1 MSKRLHTRYLGFELD
16 SPLVPSASPLTAT
29 WEGACRLEEA
39 GAAAIVMHS
48 LFEEECNRDHE
59 LLHHF
64 LYEQEIGHF
73 ESDDFLPVPDDF
85 RTAEEHYLEQLT
97 RMKARLEIPVIAS
110 LNGVSRD
117 GWAEHAVQLAQAGA
131 DALELNIYHIA
142 ASVHESGAEVEQR
155 YLDILASVRAAVP
168 ELPLAVKL
176 SSRFSSPVHLVN
188 LLREAG
194 ANAVVLF
201 NRFIEPTLD
210 MESLKIVP
218 QLHLSSPAELN
229 ERLRWA
235 AIIRAQV
242 ALDMAITGGV
252 HSAED
257 VIRTQLVGAE
267 VAQLASV
274 LMQRGEGVLRTMQDE
289 MLHWLDRHE
298 YESLDQLRGSVSHAR
313 AEDPSGWERAN
324 YLDTLDQWRPDAC

>member
-97 RMKARLEIPVIAS
+97 RMKAHLEIPVIAS

>member
-274 LMQRGEGVLRTMQDE
+274 LMQRGEGVLALMRETM
-289 MLHWLDRHE
+289 LKWLDHHE
-298 YESLDQLRGSVSHAR
+298 YESLDQLRGSISYGR

-324 YLDTLDQWRPDAC
+324 YLDTLDQWRP

>member
-274 LMQRGEGVLRTMQDE
+274 LMQRGEGVLALMRETM
-289 MLHWLDRHE
+289 LKWLDHHE
-298 YESLDQLRGSVSHAR
+298 YESLDQLRGSISYGR
-313 AEDPSGWERAN
+313 AEAPSGWERAN
-324 YLDTLDQWRPDAC
+324 YLDTLDQWRP

>member
-29 WEGACRLEEA
+29 LDGACRLEDA

-48 LFEEECNRDHE
+48 LFEEECSRDHE

-97 RMKARLEIPVIAS
+97 RMKARLGIPVIAS
-110 LNGVSRD
+110 LNGISRE
-117 GWAEHAVQLAQAGA
+117 GWGEHAIQLAQAGA

-142 ASVHESGAEVEQR
+142 ASVGESGAEVEKR
-155 YLDILASVRAAVP
+155 YLDILTSVRAAVP

-210 MESLKIVP
+210 LESLKIVP

-252 HSAED
+252 HSGAD

-267 VAQLASV
+267 VAQMASV
-274 LMQRGEGVLRTMQDE
+274 LMQQGEGVLRVMQE
-289 MLHWLDRHE
+289 QILHWLDQHE
-298 YESLDQLRGSVSHAR
+298 YESLDRLRGSISYAH

-324 YLDTLDQWRPDAC
+324 YLETLNQWRP

>member
-29 WEGACRLEEA
+29 LDGACRLEDA

-48 LFEEECNRDHE
+48 LFEEECSRDHE

-73 ESDDFLPVPDDF
+73 ESDDFLPVPDAF
-85 RTAEEHYLEQLT
+85 RTAEEHYLE
-97 RMKARLEIPVIAS
+97 RLQSMRSRLKVPVIAS

-142 ASVHESGAEVEQR
+142 ASVRESGAEVEQR
-155 YLDILASVRAAVP
+155 YLDILTSVRSAVP
-168 ELPLAVKL
+168 QLPLAVKL
-176 SSRFSSPVHLVN
+176 SSRFSSPVHMVN

-194 ANAVVLF
+194 ADAVVLF

-210 MESLKIVP
+210 LDTLKIKP
-218 QLHLSSPAELN
+218 QLQLSSPAELN

-252 HSAED
+252 HTGED

-274 LMQRGEGVLRTMQDE
+274 LMQQGEGVLKQMRDTI
-289 MLHWLDRHE
+289 LNWLDQHE
-298 YESLDQLRGSVSHAR
+298 YESLDQLRGSVSYAR

-324 YLDTLDQWRPDAC
+324 YLDTLDQWCP

>member
-97 RMKARLEIPVIAS
+97 RMKVHLEIPVIAS

-267 VAQLASV
+267 VVQLASV